1 MKGEMKTRTRHHA
14 VRTVLVPGAAGI
26 DSGRFVALAADSLH
40 HLGRVLRL
48 EWGSAIR
55 VVDGAG
61 GLFEAELARENA
73 RGGVRLGRLLSR
85 DSKPLD
91 VELWICLPKASTMDW
106 IVEKAAE
113 CGATAVVPVVSS
125 RSVVRPDP
133 KESEKYVGRW
143 QKIMDEAAEQSERTW
158 RAFARPPVAWSAIG
172 EPCGFGD
179 AASFAFVSELRGSG
193 DADGLFRESWKKLQV
208 SGNTPMR
215 ILVGPEGGFSTEERE
230 EIEKSGFDE
239 LSLGKTVLRVE
250 TAVVAALT
258 LVRLS
263 RALATT

>member
-14 VRTVLVPGAAGI
+14 VRTVLVPEAAGI
-26 DSGRFVALAADSLH
+26 ESGRFVPLAGDSLH
-40 HLGRVLRL
+40 HLGKVLRL

-55 VVDGAG
+55 VVDGVG
-61 GLFEAELARENA
+61 GMFEAELAQENG
-73 RGGVRLGRLLSR
+73 RGGVRLGQLLRR
-85 DSKPLD
+85 DSKPVA

-106 IVEKAAE
+106 IVEKAVE

-143 QKIMDEAAEQSERTW
+143 QKIMDEAAEQSEHTW
-158 RAFARPPVAWSAIG
+158 RALVRPPAAWPAIG
-172 EPCGFGD
+172 EARGSDGV
-179 AASFAFVSELRGSG
+179 ASFAFVSELRESES
-193 DADGLFRESWKKLQV
+193 AERLFSESWKKLQAHG
-208 SGNTPMR
+208 SAPMR
-215 ILVGPEGGFSTEERE
+215 ILVGPEGGFSSDERE
-230 EIEKSGFDE
+230 EMGKSGFKE

-250 TAVVAALT
+250 TAIVVALT

-263 RALATT
+263 RALLTT

>member
-14 VRTVLVPGAAGI
+14 ARTVLVPEAAAAG
-26 DSGRFVALAADSLH
+26 SGRFVALAGASLH
-40 HLGRVLRL
+40 HLVKVLRL

-55 VVDGAG
+55 AVDGAG
-61 GLFEAELARENA
+61 GLFEAELARENG
-73 RGGVRLGRLLSR
+73 RGGIRLGKLLHR
-85 DSKPLD
+85 DPKPT
-91 VELWICLPKASTMDW
+91 VAELWICLPKSSTMDW
-106 IVEKAAE
+106 IVEKAVE

-143 QKIMDEAAEQSERTW
+143 QKIMDEATEQSGRTW
-158 RAFARPPVAWSAIG
+158 RALVRPPAAWPAIG
-172 EPCGFGD
+172 EASGSGGG
-179 AASFAFVSELRGSG
+179 ASFAFVSELRESE
-193 DADGLFRESWKKLQV
+193 DAERLFGESWKKLQAN
-208 SGNTPMR
+208 GKAPMR
-215 ILVGPEGGFSTEERE
+215 ILIGPEGGFSPDERE
-230 EIEKSGFDE
+230 EMGKSGFEE

-263 RALATT
+263 RALSTT